1 MRARH
6 VDVVEKSAGVRLAR
20 WSIMTAWRGGE
31 LVILASQSRALLSRV
46 SVSDS
51 LFSRAG
57 HREDYNILKKGGHG
71 CAFLDCTT
79 IIDAY

>member
-6 VDVVEKSAGVRLAR
+6 VDVVEKSAGAR

-46 SVSDS
+46 ASDS